1 MEIKSLLPSERY
13 YLPQETGNYSVA
25 GFRMIMSRKVSHYII
40 TYYIP
45 SGG

>member
-1 MEIKSLLPSERY
+1 MLPSERY